1 MARGSLILLLALAA
15 AGCVAS
21 RPPEA
26 TTELR
31 PEGTQA
37 TVTSPALPQ
46 RPATNAGEVAVSVV
60 GTPFLLA
67 FKAVV
72 CAGSL
77 VIAAPTAAVIAL
89 ADGPA
94 SEGVEVLGDGV
105 ARNCGPPYI
114 LTPHGV

>member
-1 MARGSLILLLALAA
+1 MRARSRS
-15 AGCVAS
+15 AS
-21 RPPEA
+21 SAP
-26 TTELR
+26 
-31 PEGTQA
+31 
-37 TVTSPALPQ
+37 
-46 RPATNAGEVAVSVV
+46 
-60 GTPFLLA
+60 PFLLA